1 MKLVDLSAK
10 KLLRHSLPLML
21 CLSLGSTALAFDTA
35 QDSGLLLLV
44 NKSHSVSADYVPAL
58 VSLTGLSEPSCTM
71 ELRQEAADAYR
82 VMYADMLAQGIEKC
96 DVIDGYRSY
105 DTQQGIVN
113 RKVNQKMASG
123 MSWQSAYNQVTTST
137 APAGSSEHQ
146 LGLAIDLSVLSHTT
160 SSFANTPAGAWM
172 RENSWKY
179 GYILRYQSGK
189 MNHTKIINEPW
200 HYRYIGIP
208 HAQILYENNW
218 CYEEYINYLHENGS
232 YTLTTENETYT
243 IYWTQDTTAE
253 YTGIRDISSDNAGG
267 WIITTAHV
275 HDPLTHVRGH
285 WSESLFV
292 ALQEYGIVIPKKVIP
307 GESISAGDFAQ
318 LCGLAP
324 SGDSKALITRARCTQ
339 LLEDALPNKTL
350 SYLKYADC
358 EQISGAVF
366 QSVQMAVSNGI
377 FTHETGALFRP
388 NDNLTWAEAGA
399 VALRFLQ
406 ATR

>member
-1 MKLVDLSAK
+1 MKFVDLSAK
-10 KLLRHSLPLML
+10 KLLRHSLSLML
-21 CLSLGSTALAFDTA
+21 CLLLGSTALAFDTA

-44 NKSHSVSADYVPAL
+44 NKSHPVAADYVPTL

-82 VMYADMLAQGIEKC
+82 TMYADMIAQGIAKC

-105 DTQQGIVN
+105 DTQLGIVN
-113 RKVNQKMASG
+113 RKVNQKMAGG

-146 LGLAIDLSVLSHTT
+146 LGLAIDLSVISTT
-160 SSFANTPAGAWM
+160 TTSFANTPAGAWM

-218 CYEEYINYLHENGS
+218 CYEEYIEYLHKNGS

-253 YTGIRDISSDNAGG
+253 YNGIRDISSDNAGG
-267 WIITTAHV
+267 WIITTARL

-285 WSESLFV
+285 WSESAFA
-292 ALQEYGIVIPKKVIP
+292 ALQEHGIVFCKNVIP
-307 GESISAGDFAQ
+307 DECISAGDFAQ
-318 LCGLAP
+318 LCGLSI
-324 SGDSKALITRARCTQ
+324 SGDQKSLLTRARCAQ
-339 LLEDALPNKTL
+339 LLEEFLPNKTL

-358 EQISGAVF
+358 SQVNGAAF

-377 FTHETGALFRP
+377 FTHTAGTMFRP

-399 VALRFLQ
+399 IALRFLQ
-406 ATR
+406 TTR